1 MKKMAKK
8 IICLVLMALIIV
20 PMALTGCGEEDYS
33 AKIEKFY
40 ATVKQS
46 QSCLDEIAD
55 DIYDNWHDAIYNKK
69 FGGDINKAVYYAQLD
84 NQSNFSA
91 VETNEPVIHDLY
103 KEIKD
108 SELSTEIK
116 EVMVAYSDYYEFVVN
131 VSGSYESFSANKENL
146 KKDLASAL
154 KHLEMEM

>member
-1 MKKMAKK
+1 MMAKK
-8 IICLVLMALIIV
+8 IICLVLMALMIV
-20 PMALTGCGEEDYS
+20 PIALTGCGEEE

-46 QSCLDEIAD
+46 QACLDEIAD

-84 NQSNFSA
+84 NESNLNA
-91 VETNEPVIHDLY
+91 IETNEPVIHDLY

-108 SELSTEIK
+108 SDLSTEIK
-116 EVMVAYSDYYEFVVN
+116 EVMAAYSDYYEFVVN
-131 VSGSYESFSANKENL
+131 VSGSYESFSAGKENL